1 MMEIRRVKVKPW
13 GPSRLIR
20 LGERMGPVKEP
31 GKVHDD
37 S

>member
-1 MMEIRRVKVKPW
+1 MLEIRRVKVKPW
-13 GPSRLIR
+13 GPRLIR